1 MIQHGYELDFSK
13 QTFGVILYGAPGIG
27 KTTLALSDG
36 NMGAD
41 TLLIDL
47 EHGVGRTNPIHRM
60 NANVLSA
67 ANYEEVLADLNTPEA
82 AAAKTIV
89 IDTAGSLVDYL
100 KDWAF
105 RTKPDAKTKAGAWNA
120 MRGFGHVKTEIESFV
135 NKIKTVMNK
144 NVIFIFHCDEKTEND
159 GTTKQRLRCEGSFK
173 NIVWT
178 GIDFG
183 AYIQMLGNKRWACF
197 SPEDEFFA
205 KGCHGIHGH
214 VEIPDLSS
222 GVPNDFMAKLFD
234 TARKNMIQENAAVA
248 DQMEMYRKVI
258 EGVKDML
265 EGVTDQASANACMK
279 AIADMPHALTSKKE
293 AGMMLNAKCASL
305 GLKYEKATA
314 SYVPAGD
321 QK

>member
-36 NMGAD
+36 NNGAD

-47 EHGVGRTNPIHRM
+47 EHGIGRTNPIHRL
-60 NANVLSA
+60 NASVLSA
-67 ANYEEVLADLNTPEA
+67 ATYEEVLADLNTPEA

-105 RTKPDAKTKAGAWNA
+105 RTKQDARTKAGTFNGLK
-120 MRGFGHVKTEIESFV
+120 GFGYVKSELESFV

-144 NVIFIFHCDEKTEND
+144 NVVFIFHCDEKADKD
-159 GTTKQRLRCEGSFK
+159 GNPIQRLRCEGSFR
-173 NIVWT
+173 NTVWT

-183 AYIQMLGNKRWACF
+183 AYIQMIGNKRVACF

-205 KGCHGIHGH
+205 KGCHGISGH
-214 VEIPDLSS
+214 VEIPMLKDD
-222 GVPNDFMAKLFD
+222 VKNDFLQKLFD
-234 TARKNMIQENAAVA
+234 SARANMAQEN
-248 DQMEMYRKVI
+248 
-258 EGVKDML
+258 EGVAEQITAYKGAMEAAKGMV
-265 EGVTDQASANACMK
+265 EGVTDADTANACMK
-279 AIADMPHALTSKKE
+279 ALLNLNHSLTSKTECAKL
-293 AGMMLNAKCASL
+293 LNDKCKTL
-305 GLKYEKATA
+305 GLNFNKAEGA
-314 SYVPAGD
+314 YVAGD
-321 QK
+321 AK